1 MIYRILGLLVI
12 FYSLWPVTARE
23 RASRPFLGH
32 ISLPRDDLNE
42 ANICGVNTCGAADK
56 DAAAACGTQLN
67 ARVLGAPD
75 PSTEPS
81 AGKWYSPENYEDSTD
96 NFFRG
101 EVAKLQ
107 QARTDIV
114 PLSEDVTSKYV
125 RFTNQPRSV
134 ATLGFYGCI
143 GIIVMS
149 NSAVWMAHV
158 VETLVRSKD
167 DNLFKARGLDVLR
180 FGASTDEMHFGL
192 QDLANNV
199 FHESENPIA
208 IVFAPKGESGFL
220 YRSRMAQIDQLI
232 YQVVGIDTKWFSY
245 FPKRFG
251 EDPIPEQDVYLTRF
265 VIRFTRSLSHQHRV
279 RGTGIKITIEKGQ
292 LQEQPENNSDQP
304 EIVKIRPKGLPF
316 ETGSRSGAESSASQ
330 LHCQA
335 NAVRERTFQR
345 SRTYQRPH

>member
-12 FYSLWPVTARE
+12 CYSLWPVTARE

-32 ISLPRDDLNE
+32 LSLPRDDLNE

-180 FGASTDEMHFGL
+180 FGASTDKMHFGL

-251 EDPIPEQDVYLTRF
+251 EDMDRRRRRT
-265 VIRFTRSLSHQHRV
+265 QHVMDAAR
-279 RGTGIKITIEKGQ
+279 
-292 LQEQPENNSDQP
+292 
-304 EIVKIRPKGLPF
+304 RPAF
-316 ETGSRSGAESSASQ
+316 
-330 LHCQA
+330 
-335 NAVRERTFQR
+335 
-345 SRTYQRPH
+345 

>member
-12 FYSLWPVTARE
+12 CYSLWPVTARE

-56 DAAAACGTQLN
+56 DAAAACGTKLN

-114 PLSEDVTSKYV
+114 PLSQDVTSKYV

-232 YQVVGIDTKWFSY
+232 YQDHVFS
-245 FPKRFG
+245 
-251 EDPIPEQDVYLTRF
+251 ET
-265 VIRFTRSLSHQHRV
+265 
-279 RGTGIKITIEKGQ
+279 
-292 LQEQPENNSDQP
+292 PENTSMT
-304 EIVKIRPKGLPF
+304 R
-316 ETGSRSGAESSASQ
+316 ESSSSFMKKLKESAKVLYNNDAASEKDWSSPESP
-330 LHCQA
+330 A
-335 NAVRERTFQR
+335 NAVVSDDEG
-345 SRTYQRPH
+345 SRC